1 MPIPPKL
8 AESMAKLKQSLDD
21 SLTDEGKAAL
31 ETLQTDLR
39 AWAKAN
45 GLLAM
50 FAIAFVGVEVSAT
63 LEEKVLQHQGEQG

>member
-8 AESMAKLKQSLDD
+8 AEATEKLKQALNE
-21 SLTDEGKAAL
+21 SLTDEGKEAM
-31 ETLQTDLR
+31 EKLQADLR
-39 AWAKAN
+39 AWAAAN

-63 LEEKVLQHQGEQG
+63 LEDKVMPHQGEQG